1 MGLPFKNVLFWCKSA
16 CLHMF
21 GATYFA
27 SFDAEKSRCAI
38 SWLGRSVAVRLR
50 ELLKDGGME
59 SAIISGE
66 LWTHAVCSRRPHNP
80 FTNSV
85 LLCSNFR
92 RFAWQ

>member
-1 MGLPFKNVLFWCKSA
+1 MVQGKESDLFWCKCA
-16 CLHMF
+16 YLHVF
-21 GATYFA
+21 GACYFA
-27 SFDAEKSRCAI
+27 CFDAEKSPCAI
-38 SWLGRSVAVRLR
+38 CCLGRSVAVRLR
-50 ELLKDGGME
+50 EFLKGGGME